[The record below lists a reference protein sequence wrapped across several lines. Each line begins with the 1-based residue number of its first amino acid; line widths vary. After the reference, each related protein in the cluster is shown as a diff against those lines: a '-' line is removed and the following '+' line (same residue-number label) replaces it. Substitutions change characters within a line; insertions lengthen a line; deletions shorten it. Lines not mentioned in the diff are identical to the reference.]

1 MHSVIKSPLNESNI
15 SKINQ
20 VSILNFQEKSK
31 EKEKPIS
38 FLKKMNL
45 EIETHERVSFRDLF
59 GKNEMDI
66 LKVDKKPQRLKD
78 SSEKLKDLKNDQ
90 IFFTSIYSSDRK
102 YLEQSLAAEQSI
114 LKEIENKDS
123 FHSEKGKK

>member
-90 IFFTSIYSSDRK
+90 IFLTSIYSSDRK